1 MPICA
6 EINESCG
13 IASIHLTG
21 TLTADAMREIE
32 NLFVKLGDHGANRVL
47 LDMADVTTVEIHAIA
62 ILIGIVVALRA
73 SGGELR
79 IVNAGSGILDILG
92 NRHFRQ
98 FFGISPSVEKALHRL
113 TKHNPYR
120 FQHRHQA
127 ALLAKLA

>member
-13 IASIHLTG
+13 IAAIRLAGNLTV
-21 TLTADAMREIE
+21 DAMREIE

-47 LDMADVTTVEIHAIA
+47 LDMANVKAIETHAIA
-62 ILIGIVVALRA
+62 VLIGIVVALRA

-79 IVNAGSGILDILG
+79 IVNAGSEILGILG

-113 TKHNPYR
+113 TKHNPR
-120 FQHRHQA
+120 RLLSLHQG
-127 ALLAKLA
+127 ALLANLA